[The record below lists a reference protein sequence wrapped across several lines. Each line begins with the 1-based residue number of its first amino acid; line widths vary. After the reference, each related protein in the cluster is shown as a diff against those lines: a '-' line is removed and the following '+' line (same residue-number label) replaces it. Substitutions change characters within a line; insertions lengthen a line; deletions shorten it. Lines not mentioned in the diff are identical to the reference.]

1 MPVIGFLG
9 SESLDLFAGRL
20 RAFRRGLNEMGFV
33 EGRNLVIEYRWAESQ
48 YDRLPALAA
57 DLVRRQVTVI
67 AATTTP
73 FRKGGQRGD
82 DDAPDRFPDRQRP
95 RRGRTCH
102 QPQPAGRQY
111 DGRFL
116 GGEAEPSRAVSAQ
129 LTVIARRTVTC
140 CQTTNAGSC

>member
-33 EGRNLVIEYRWAESQ
+33 EGRNYSSNTTGRRVNMTPAGFGSRPRSPAG
-48 YDRLPALAA
+48 DRSCCDNNAI
-57 DLVRRQVTVI
+57 RT
-67 AATTTP
+67 
-73 FRKGGQRGD
+73 GGQGGD
-82 DDAPDRFPDRQRP
+82 HDDSDRFPDRQRP
-95 RRGRTCH
+95 RGSRICRH
-102 QPQPAGRQY
+102 PQPAGRQY
-111 DGRFL
+111 DRRFL
-116 GGEAEPSRAVSAQ
+116 GGEAEPSRAVSAR

>member
-1 MPVIGFLG
+1 
-9 SESLDLFAGRL
+9 
-20 RAFRRGLNEMGFV
+20 MGFV
-33 EGRNLVIEYRWAESQ
+33 EGRNLVIEYRWAERQ

-73 FRKGGQRGD
+73 SVKAAKAATTTTPIVFLTGNDPRG
-82 DDAPDRFPDRQRP
+82 
-95 RRGRTCH
+95 GRTYR

-111 DGRFL
+111 DGGFL
-116 GGEAEPSRAVSAQ
+116 GGEAEPSRAVSAR